1 MRRAS
6 MRSLPTRSNG
16 FSTRLTPATP
26 ALPRSLPWQERRAK
40 SRMSGWILV
49 QMVPA
54 ESESQD
60 GLDLELMEVQDSDS
74 EPSPGSIT
82 LTPNAAMG
90 MLRDKGRPQGG

>member
-1 MRRAS
+1 

-26 ALPRSLPWQERRAK
+26 ALARSLPWQERRAK
-40 SRMSGWILV
+40 SRMSGWIMV

-54 ESESQD
+54 ESESRD

-82 LTPNAAMG
+82 LTPNSDNAM
-90 MLRDKGRPQGG
+90 QGPPLL